1 MEVEIN
7 QDALGLRMC
16 QFCFTNC
23 MLSCSNRLPLSLYQ
37 NLVCFEMQQTQKKK
51 KEKKCWLVLITIYFL
66 YVDPKLVDLKMIFFA
81 LMITD

>member
-37 NLVCFEMQQTQKKK
+37 NLVCFEMQQTQKKN
-51 KEKKCWLVLITIYFL
+51 VGSY
-66 YVDPKLVDLKMIFFA
+66 
-81 LMITD
+81 

>member
-51 KEKKCWLVLITIYFL
+51 KMLAHIDNHLLSLCGPKTFGTKKDFL
-66 YVDPKLVDLKMIFFA
+66 CIDDY
-81 LMITD
+81 

>member
-37 NLVCFEMQQTQKKK
+37 NLVCFEMQQTQKRK
-51 KEKKCWLVLITIYFL
+51 KKCWLVLITIYF
-66 YVDPKLVDLKMIFFA
+66 YVDPKLLELKRIFFA
-81 LMITD
+81 SMITD

>member
-23 MLSCSNRLPLSLYQ
+23 MLSCSNRFALLLYQ
-37 NLVCFEMQQTQKKK
+37 NLQSIWQCGEVVG
-51 KEKKCWLVLITIYFL
+51 LPNSNY
-66 YVDPKLVDLKMIFFA
+66 
-81 LMITD
+81 